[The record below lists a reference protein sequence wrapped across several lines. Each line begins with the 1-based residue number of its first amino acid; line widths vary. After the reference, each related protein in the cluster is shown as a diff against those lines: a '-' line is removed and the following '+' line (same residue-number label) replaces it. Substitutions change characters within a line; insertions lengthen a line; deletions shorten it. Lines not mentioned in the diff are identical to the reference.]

1 MSGLQR
7 LGTYVRTHPV
17 AMFLVGGVALQIA
30 RSIQVTNTYNQH
42 FKKYDVQRRKELEE
56 ILAAHHHKD

>member
-1 MSGLQR
+1 
-7 LGTYVRTHPV
+7 
-17 AMFLVGGVALQIA
+17 VGGVALQIA